1 MKKKKNFLNLRLNCR
16 IANNTVI
23 GSGRIC
29 KLNYLRYKWRNLRL
43 QWSQEAGSLFINEI
57 KNIVITV
64 VVATSVVQGS
74 LTLSFLCLIRIEQE
88 QPSSNICSFY
98 KRNIDE
104 RWILYSP
111 QRLIL
116 PIQGNVHWLAVNI
129 SDINPVTFGNAVSYR
144 CPAI

>member
-1 MKKKKNFLNLRLNCR
+1 MKIIIDPYRGGQDTGQNINNKYEKNLLLELSKYMSEEFNKQGIDTELVRTNDVQL
-16 IANNTVI
+16 
-23 GSGRIC
+23 SDDE
-29 KLNYLRYKWRNLRL
+29 RN
-43 QWSQEAGSLFINEI
+43 SIINEI

-116 PIQGNVHWLAVNI
+116 PIQGNVH
-129 SDINPVTFGNAVSYR
+129 
-144 CPAI
+144 

>member
-1 MKKKKNFLNLRLNCR
+1 MKIIIDPYRGGQDTGQNINNKYEKNLLLDLSKYMSEEFNKQGIDTELVRTNDVQL
-16 IANNTVI
+16 
-23 GSGRIC
+23 SDDE
-29 KLNYLRYKWRNLRL
+29 RN
-43 QWSQEAGSLFINEI
+43 SIINEI

-116 PIQGNVHWLAVNI
+116 PIQGNVH
-129 SDINPVTFGNAVSYR
+129 
-144 CPAI
+144 

>member
-1 MKKKKNFLNLRLNCR
+1 MD
-16 IANNTVI
+16 TVI
-23 GSGRIC
+23 EYRKGI
-29 KLNYLRYKWRNLRL
+29 
-43 QWSQEAGSLFINEI
+43 LFIRLIGNLTKETCPLLEKEVNHIIKEYQI

-116 PIQGNVHWLAVNI
+116 PIQGNVH
-129 SDINPVTFGNAVSYR
+129 
-144 CPAI
+144 

>member
-1 MKKKKNFLNLRLNCR
+1 MKNLTWQNPEQLFV
-16 IANNTVI
+16 A
-23 GSGRIC
+23 
-29 KLNYLRYKWRNLRL
+29 
-43 QWSQEAGSLFINEI
+43 QELINKVKSKCCGIKVFINEI

-116 PIQGNVHWLAVNI
+116 PIQGNVH
-129 SDINPVTFGNAVSYR
+129 
-144 CPAI
+144 